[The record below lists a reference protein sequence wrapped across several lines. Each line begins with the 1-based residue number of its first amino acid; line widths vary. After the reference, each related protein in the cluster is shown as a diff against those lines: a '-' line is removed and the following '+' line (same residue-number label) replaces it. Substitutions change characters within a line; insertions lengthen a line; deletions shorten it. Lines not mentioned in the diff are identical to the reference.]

1 MTTVSDVSD
10 LVLVVSDDCKLC
22 DRARILLGRLG
33 LSFREVDL
41 ADEEAD
47 SLARRGVPVVFFPVV
62 VDGERVI
69 AYGDISETELRR
81 ALPLEGVA

>member
-1 MTTVSDVSD
+1 MSD

-22 DRARILLGRLG
+22 DRARALLGRLR

-41 ADEEAD
+41 EDDEAGE
-47 SLARRGVPVVFFPVV
+47 LARRGVPVIFFPVL
-62 VDGERVI
+62 VDGEQVI

-81 ALPLEGVA
+81 ALQMESLA